1 MPTRATNSIR
11 VRIEFDVAGVAQPKG
26 STRAF
31 MPKGAAFPVVT
42 TTNRSLKAWQYAV
55 QRAAGLEFDRQVQ
68 GPIALLATFY
78 LPRPKSTRKGS
89 YHLKKP
95 DLDKLTRA
103 IGDALTGTA
112 YRDDSEIVSI
122 HTHKCYADDGMV
134 PHARIVI
141 EGFRPLA

>member
-1 MPTRATNSIR
+1 MPIPATNATR

-31 MPKGAAFPVVT
+31 MPKGSRFPVVT

-55 QRAAGLEFDRQVQ
+55 QRAAGLAFARQVQ

-78 LPRPKSTRKGS
+78 LARPKSTKRGS

-122 HTHKCYADDGMV
+122 HTHKCYADDGDV
-134 PHARIVI
+134 PHVRIVI
-141 EGFRPLA
+141 EGFRPA